1 MQYSLA
7 RIMRECVDTQCIVGT
22 WVDKTRQTVSIQ
34 GLLDNCLD
42 KSARNLETVEK
53 HFFYKCK
60 LMSRSIKYV
69 KNNTRYFNYL
79 IHLDS

>member
-1 MQYSLA
+1 MILSSLFFLHIMQYSLA

-42 KSARNLETVEK
+42 KSARNLETVER
-53 HFFYKCK
+53 HFFISANVQVYKI
-60 LMSRSIKYV
+60 R
-69 KNNTRYFNYL
+69 
-79 IHLDS
+79 